1 MRATLRLGT
10 VAGVAIGAHWSAL
23 GTLALLFAVVTSGF
37 AHTFPEQPTGA
48 RVAAGLLAALL
59 FLASLFAHEIAHSVV
74 AKRQGLEVEGI
85 TLWLLGGVSTIR
97 GEAARPR
104 AEFAIAIVGPA
115 ASLAS
120 AVVFALVAWALAAV
134 GVGQL
139 WVAVATY
146 LAVINVLLAAFNLV
160 PAAPLDGGRVLRAVL
175 WAIRGDR
182 ASAAVW
188 AARMG
193 RGFGMALI
201 LLGGL
206 EFLFGFGFGLWWLLL
221 GLFILVMAGA
231 EERQAQTGAALAG
244 VRVRQVMT
252 PDPDTASG
260 GLSVEGF
267 LGEYAVSRR
276 HSAFPLVDAQ
286 GRVEGLITFNRLI
299 AVPHARRATTTL
311 REAAASLAD
320 IPVADPEDPV
330 ADLVPR
336 LAASADRRALVFS
349 TGRLV
354 GIVTSSDISRAVAL
368 HLPRG

>member
-1 MRATLRLGT
+1 MEATLKLGT
-10 VAGVAIGAHWSAL
+10 VAGVRIGAHWSAL
-23 GTLALLFAVVTSGF
+23 GTVVLLFVVVTSGF
-37 AHTFPEQPTGA
+37 SHSYPEQPLAA
-48 RVAAGLLAALL
+48 RVGAGLLAAVL
-59 FLASLFAHEIAHSVV
+59 FMASLFTHEIAHSVV

-85 TLWLLGGVSTIR
+85 TLWLLGGVSRIR

-120 AVVFALVAWALAAV
+120 AALFAVLAWVLTLAGAGSLWVGVIAYLAA
-134 GVGQL
+134 
-139 WVAVATY
+139 
-146 LAVINVLLAAFNLV
+146 INVLLAVFNLV
-160 PAAPLDGGRVLRAVL
+160 PAAPLDGGRVLKAAI

-193 RGFGMALI
+193 RGFGM
-201 LLGGL
+201 LLLLVGGL

-221 GLFILVMAGA
+221 GMFMLVMAGA
-231 EERQAQTGAALAG
+231 EERQAQTGAALSG
-244 VRVRQVMT
+244 VRVADVMT
-252 PDPDTASG
+252 RDPDTVSG
-260 GLSVEGF
+260 GLRVEAF

-276 HSAFPLVDAQ
+276 HSAFPLVDEQ

-299 AVPHARRATTTL
+299 AVPHARRAATTL
-311 REAAASLAD
+311 REAGCPLAEVPFAGPD
-320 IPVADPEDPV
+320 EPI
-330 ADLVPR
+330 ADLLPR
-336 LAASADRRALVFS
+336 LAASADRRALVFG

-368 HLPRG
+368 HLHHR